1 MTLYYYNFAYVYFF
15 FFLIFPVQ
23 LKNVKTERMEK
34 NCTKECGNCKQQ
46 QCHHTNGTCLFG
58 CSSSSYEGETCK
70 EEACL

>member
-1 MTLYYYNFAYVYFF
+1 MTLYYYIFAYVYFF
-15 FFLIFPVQ
+15 FLNFSCSI
-23 LKNVKTERMEK
+23 KECENGTYGK
-34 NCTKECGNCKQQ
+34 NCTQECGNCKQQ